1 MDGISA
7 AASIIGIATAGAQIS
22 IKLITLAEQVRT
34 ASDRISV
41 VAHDVALTSAILQ
54 QLGDFVN
61 PKPDDG
67 IRVFN
72 QSGLQTTASSAR
84 IYEKIFM
91 NLQSKIGKASQQ
103 FSYIRR
109 SSPEVQITLSR
120 LEKLKWP
127 FLQSSMEIL
136 RKDLRE
142 AKGTLTLIL
151 QVASLAYTKKVAA
164 SYVSLLMSRS
174 CWY

>member
-22 IKLITLAEQVRT
+22 IKLITLADQVRT
-34 ASDRISV
+34 ASDRV
-41 VAHDVALTSAILQ
+41 TAVANDVALTSAVLQ
-54 QLGDFVN
+54 QLGDFMN

-67 IRVFN
+67 INVLN
-72 QSGLQTTASSAR
+72 QSGIQTINASAR
-84 IYEKIFM
+84 TCERIFEKLKNEI
-91 NLQSKIGKASQQ
+91 KKASVQ
-103 FSYIRR
+103 FSHAIQV
-109 SSPEVQITLSR
+109 SPREQLTLSR
-120 LEKLKWP
+120 LEKAKWP
-127 FLQSSMEIL
+127 FLQSSMETL
-136 RKDLRE
+136 RIDLRE

-164 SYVSLLMSRS
+164 SYVPADVSQS